1 MLRPESVLTLLR
13 PAAVLAALLRP
24 LAALFVMRALPLA
37 PTTVP
42 KSPDRALPRRS
53 PGCSVLTLAPKF
65 PL

>member
-42 KSPDRALPRRS
+42 KSPDRRLRRS
-53 PGCSVLTLAPKF
+53 SPGPSVLTLATKF